1 MSSGE
6 HSFRASCMTCH
17 EPNCP
22 NRTVDS
28 LMIKVA
34 NMTPG
39 LLHFFLLEELSL
51 AFMKKYLLVFGHLKP
66 TSPSVFVPC
75 LNQLTFTND

>member
-6 HSFRASCMTCH
+6 HSFRASCMICP

-22 NRTVDS
+22 NRLFS

-34 NMTPG
+34 NMIPG
-39 LLHFFLLEELSL
+39 LLHFFFLEELSL

-75 LNQLTFTND
+75 LNQLTFTSD